1 MCFLNRR
8 MKANFFRKAL
18 HLISELF
25 FANVESSRKH
35 FSISFVV
42 DKKLEFS
49 SYVSIPHRS
58 MHAQYFSRLRLPPP
72 TFQKRDIFLLL
83 TKDTQL
89 CIVFL
94 FCKLGKVISF
104 SPPSSN
110 VCETECVRESVRARV
125 CVRTSRSEVWVEGCH
140 LLQLQSYGKR
150 IKLYSPS
157 IQSYEDIQHFPSH
170 SL

>member
-1 MCFLNRR
+1 
-8 MKANFFRKAL
+8 MKANFFSQSSPPHLWVVFRKRGIKSKTFFNFICGRQEARIF
-18 HLISELF
+18 LIRLNPTPKHACTIFLS
-25 FANVESSRKH
+25 ASS
-35 FSISFVV
+35 
-42 DKKLEFS
+42 
-49 SYVSIPHRS
+49 
-58 MHAQYFSRLRLPPP
+58 PPP